1 MSAASPVG
9 AGTSRRQAALAI
21 PLLGIMGGVQTA
33 DPTIASTALV
43 ESARALQM
51 DAGLQAIAASISTL
65 MLAATVI
72 TTGLLADRI
81 GRRLL
86 LVLALALSALGDLIV
101 AVAFDPAL
109 FLMGRALAGIGL
121 GAVYGASVAYIR
133 AVVPQGKIAA
143 AMGSFAAFNAV
154 SMIIVSFIGG
164 SLASVDWR
172 LAFLIVPLVSLISIP
187 AVLLVLPRSRG
198 RRADPRTFWGRSCSR
213 SASSVCCTESHMPA
227 RA

>member
-1 MSAASPVG
+1 
-9 AGTSRRQAALAI
+9 
-21 PLLGIMGGVQTA
+21 
-33 DPTIASTALV
+33 
-43 ESARALQM
+43 M

-86 LVLALALSALGDLIV
+86 LLLALALSALGDLIV
-101 AVAFDPAL
+101 AVAVDPAL
-109 FLMGRALAGIGL
+109 FLTGRALAGVGL
-121 GAVYGASVAYIR
+121 GAVYGASFAYIR

-154 SMIIVSFIGG
+154 SMIVVSFIGG

-172 LAFLIVPLVSLISIP
+172 LAFIVVPVVTLMSIP
-187 AVLLVLPRSRG
+187 AVLAVLPRQPRSARG
-198 RRADPRTFWGRSCSR
+198 PRTLPARSCSR
-213 SASSVCCTESHMPA
+213 SASSASCTEFRMPVQA
-227 RA
+227 